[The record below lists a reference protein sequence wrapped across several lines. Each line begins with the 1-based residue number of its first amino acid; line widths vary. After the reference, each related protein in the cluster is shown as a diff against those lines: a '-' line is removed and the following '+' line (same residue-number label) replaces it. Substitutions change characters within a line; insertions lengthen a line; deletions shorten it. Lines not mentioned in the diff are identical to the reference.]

1 MKKQRK
7 QKKDQFLGA
16 STKSKR
22 KKIRGGQ
29 FYDPDSLDEIEIG
42 VAYWEGG
49 QNKQKVLDEF
59 AWADPNDIQ
68 KIIDKGP
75 PQ

>member
-22 KKIRGGQ
+22 KKIRGG
-29 FYDPDSLDEIEIG
+29 YEYVDSLDDIEIRMF
-42 VAYWEGG
+42 YWDGE
-49 QNKQKVLDEF
+49 QNKQKTLDKF
-59 AWADPNDIQ
+59 NWADPNDIQ
-68 KIIDKGP
+68 DSISKGP